1 MKKTDLSGFSNVDRT
16 TDPDQY
22 VHFLDSINSW
32 PFFRDEQKPRSIEL
46 LAVQPGQ
53 HILDV
58 GCGLGDVTQML
69 GAKVG
74 PRGRVTGLDI
84 SERLITEARRRT
96 EKTDLPVEFQVG
108 NAERLNWP
116 DNTFDASRADRVLMF
131 MEHPHRA
138 VQEMVRVTRTGGRVV
153 VGEFDMETAIVDSP
167 YRGLTRKLLD
177 FWCDT
182 IPNGWI
188 GRQLPGLFQQFGLRA
203 VTVVPLTIR
212 MTAYAQWNDVFQVEL
227 TVQRAQKANVVSADE
242 ATLWLNNLIESD
254 RLGRFSLALTLFLVA
269 GQKG

>member
-1 MKKTDLSGFSNVDRT
+1 MHKTDLSGFSNVDRT
-16 TDPDQY
+16 NDPDQY
-22 VHFLDSINSW
+22 VRFLDSINSW

-46 LAVQPGQ
+46 LAVRPGQ
-53 HILDV
+53 QILDV
-58 GCGLGDVTQML
+58 GCGLGDVTRLL

-74 PRGRVTGLDI
+74 PQGRVVGTDL
-84 SERLITEARRRT
+84 SERLIAEARNRT
-96 EKTDLPVEFQVG
+96 EKTALPVEFRVG
-108 NAERLNWP
+108 NAEHLDWP

-131 MEHPHRA
+131 MDHPHRA
-138 VQEMVRVTRTGGRVV
+138 LQEMVRVTRSGGRIV

-188 GRQLPGLFQQFGLRA
+188 GRQLPGLYQEFGLQA
-203 VTVVPLTIR
+203 VRVVPLTIR
-212 MTAYAQWNDVFQVEL
+212 MTGYPQWNEVFQVEL
-227 TVQRAQKANVVSADE
+227 TVQRAQKANVVSATE
-242 ATLWLNNLIESD
+242 AALWLQNLQESD
-254 RLGRFSLALTLFLVA
+254 QRGRFSLAITLFLVA